1 MNSKNLTLLITLTL
15 CSLSYISQ
23 ASTNLNDWPHIKS
36 TIKKDDRL
44 EKKVAHIVANMTL
57 EQKVGQMTQAET
69 KAITPEEVAQYYL
82 GSVLS
87 AGSSFP
93 KTTTALPSGDK
104 HSNAADWVNFGN
116 KFYDAALDA
125 KMETKVPLLWGIDA
139 VHGNN
144 KVYGATIFPH
154 NIALGATH
162 EKILVQKIAASAGK
176 AVRAAGVNWAFA
188 PTVAVAR
195 DDRWGRTYESFSEDS
210 AQVKEFAGAYVHGLQ
225 GDLKKDTNVVATIKH
240 FIGDGCTDQGQDQ
253 GNCIINRTDMI
264 NIHGQGYY
272 SGLAAGA
279 QTVMAS
285 FSSWNDVA
293 NNTNYGVMHGSTE
306 LLTNVLKN
314 KMGFDG
320 FVVSDFDGIE
330 KIPGCAKD
338 SCPEAINAGI
348 DMIMVPNDW
357 KSFIVNTIKQV
368 KRGEISMS
376 RIDDAVTRIIRVKM
390 RAGLFDKKSTA
401 LTFSGTQEALQN
413 RKLAREAVRKSL
425 VLLKNDRNILPL
437 SPHQK
442 ILIVGKNAD
451 NIGNQTGGW
460 SLSWQG
466 ADNKNSDFPNA
477 DSIATGIISIVGKE
491 NVVTSVNAKD
501 IDVSQFDAVIAII
514 GEKPY
519 AEGQGDIAPSGT
531 LRHTERY
538 PEDLKVLQAVANKGK
553 PVITVFLSGRPLY
566 VNDLLN
572 LSNSFVAAWLPG
584 TEGKGISDVIFRK
597 ENGHVNYDFSGTLS
611 FSWPRETCQTSL
623 NIGDKNYNPLFP
635 LNFGLKYSDKKVLG
649 KLPET
654 YPEGGCSVTKSYP
667 VFTRGDRA
675 SFPLRISNRDQQAVL
690 PPDLEIV
697 MNIDGIKV
705 ETTQIK
711 TQEDARLVTWS
722 GAGTF
727 SAHSDTARTIP
738 INAVKNGVLK
748 FDIIVINAPKAK
760 VFVSMDCEDSC
771 NKTIDISKTLGAFV
785 GKKRQSIS
793 IPLSCFLNQNTEIQK
808 VYTPFRISTENS
820 LSAAFAN
827 IEIIGNEASNPESLR
842 CP

>member
-1 MNSKNLTLLITLTL
+1 MNKKNLISLIATTL
-15 CSLSYISQ
+15 CGFSYLAQ
-23 ASTNLNDWPHIKS
+23 ASSNLNDWPYIKS
-36 TIKKDDRL
+36 AIKRDDAL
-44 EKKVAHIVANMTL
+44 EKEVARILANMTL

-69 KAITPEEVAQYYL
+69 KAITPEDVAQYYL

-104 HSNAADWVNFGN
+104 HSNAADWVNFGS
-116 KFYDAALDA
+116 KFYDAALNT
-125 KMETKVPLLWGIDA
+125 KMETRIPLLWGIDA

-154 NIALGATH
+154 NIALGAAH
-162 EKILVQKIAASAGK
+162 EKILVEKVAASVGK

-195 DDRWGRTYESFSEDS
+195 DDRWGRTYESFSEDTNL
-210 AQVKEFAGAYVHGLQ
+210 VKEYAGVYVRGLQ
-225 GDLKKDTNVVATIKH
+225 GNFKKDTNVIATIKH

-253 GNCIINRTDMI
+253 GNCLIRKTDMI

-285 FSSWNDVA
+285 FSSWHDQS
-293 NNTNYGVMHGSTE
+293 NNNNYGAMHGSKE
-306 LLTNVLKN
+306 LLTNALKI

-330 KIPGCAKD
+330 KIPGCTKD
-338 SCPEAINAGI
+338 SCPEAINAGM
-348 DMIMVPNDW
+348 DMIMVPNQW
-357 KSFIVNTIKQV
+357 KSFIANTIKQV
-368 KRGEISMS
+368 ERGEIPMS
-376 RIDDAVTRIIRVKM
+376 RINDAVTRIIRVKM
-390 RAGLFDKKSTA
+390 RAGLFAKKSTDI
-401 LTFSGTQEALQN
+401 TFAGEQEALQD
-413 RKLAREAVRKSL
+413 RELAREAVRKSL
-425 VLLKNDRNILPL
+425 VLLKNDKNILPL

-442 ILIVGKNAD
+442 VLVVGKSAD
-451 NIGNQTGGW
+451 NIGNQSGGW

-477 DSIATGIISIVGKE
+477 DSIVAGIIAAAGKE
-491 NVVTSVNAKD
+491 NVTLNASAKN
-501 IDVSQFDAVIAII
+501 IDVTQFDVVIAVI

-519 AEGQGDIAPSGT
+519 AEGQGDITASGT

-538 PEDLKVLQAVANKGK
+538 PEDLAVLQAVANKGK
-553 PVITVFLSGRPLY
+553 PVVTIFLSGRPLY

-572 LSNSFVAAWLPG
+572 LSDSFVAAWLPG

-597 ENGHVNYDFSGTLS
+597 ENGRINYDFNGKLS
-611 FSWPRETCQTSL
+611 FSWPREICQTSL
-623 NIGDKNYNPLFP
+623 NIGDKNYNPLFA

-649 KLPET
+649 NLSET
-654 YPEGGCSVTKSYP
+654 YPEGGCGITKSFP
-667 VFTRGDRA
+667 IFTRGDRA
-675 SFPLRISNRDQQAVL
+675 SFPLRIANKDQQAVL

-697 MNIDGIKV
+697 MNLNGIKV

-722 GAGTF
+722 SAGSF
-727 SAHSDTARTIP
+727 AAHTNTARVIP
-738 INAVKNGVLK
+738 AYAVKNGVLK
-748 FDIIVINAPKAK
+748 FDTIVSTAPKGK
-760 VFVSMDCEDSC
+760 VLIAMECDEACDKKVDIT
-771 NKTIDISKTLGAFV
+771 KTMEVFA
-785 GKKRQSIS
+785 GKKRQSVS
-793 IPLSCFLNQNTEIQK
+793 IPLSCFVTSGKETARVN
-808 VYTPFRISTENS
+808 TPFLISTDQEF
-820 LSAAFAN
+820 SAAFAN
-827 IEIIGNEASNPESLR
+827 IEILGEGTKEPGTLKCE
-842 CP
+842 